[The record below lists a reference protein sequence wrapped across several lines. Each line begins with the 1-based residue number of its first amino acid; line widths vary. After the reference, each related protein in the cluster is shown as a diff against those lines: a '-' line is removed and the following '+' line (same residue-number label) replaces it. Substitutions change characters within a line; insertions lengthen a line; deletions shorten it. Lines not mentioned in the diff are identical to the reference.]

1 MNQKVPRS
9 NPIGGSAGCG
19 GLTMLRGSFV
29 GFETAKQ
36 QPYDFSLMPFMALYE
51 YSMTSRLQ
59 NYSQESLPLTIKS
72 PGTSDTHLINLNA

>member
-19 GLTMLRGSFV
+19 DLTMLRGSFV

-36 QPYDFSLMPFMALYE
+36 RPYDFSLMPFMALYE